1 MPSPL
6 KLFILAGEPSGD
18 RIAGDVVDRLRTRVD
33 VELTGVGG
41 DALAERGLKSLFPMH
56 ELSVMG
62 WADVLPRL
70 PLLLWRVRQTA
81 QAIIRSRPD
90 VAVLVDAQVFSALVA
105 RRVRAVQPGIPL
117 VLYVAP
123 AVWAWKPER
132 AAKLRPLFDEV
143 LAVLPFEPRV
153 LADLGGPPSHYVGHP
168 ALQNFPFRSAV
179 PDRGPVLLLPGSRE
193 GELRRHLPLMLGV
206 AECLK
211 GHPRVAGF
219 VIPTPRVMARKV
231 GAEIGAW
238 NLPVTVV
245 STEPEKRAAFADA
258 VAACA
263 VTGTVTLELALAGV
277 PMVTTYVAD
286 RGQAERWV
294 KYQIRFASLPNAI
307 LGREL
312 VPEVLFTTPDL
323 ERLVLPLQRLL
334 DDPDAAARQI
344 AGFREIRNLMEKG
357 APEAPL
363 TEPAERILALAPD
376 QRLSIGS

>member
-1 MPSPL
+1 MPRPL

-18 RIAGDVVDRLRTRVD
+18 RIAGDLVDRLRARVD

-41 DALAERGLKSLFPMH
+41 DALAERGLKSLFPMR

-81 QAIIRSRPD
+81 QAILRSRPD

-105 RRVRAVQPGIPL
+105 RRVRAVNPRIPL
-117 VLYVAP
+117 VLYVSP

-132 AAKLRPLFDEV
+132 AAKLQPLFDEV
-143 LAVLPFEPRV
+143 LAVLPFEPGV
-153 LADLGGPPSHYVGHP
+153 LAELGGPPSHYVGHP
-168 ALQNFPFRSAV
+168 ALQAFQFRDAI
-179 PDRGPVLLLPGSRE
+179 PDRGHLLLLPGSRE
-193 GELRRHLPLMLGV
+193 GELRRHLPLMRGL
-206 AECLK
+206 AERLK
-211 GHPRVAGF
+211 GHPRIAGF
-219 VIPTPRVMARKV
+219 VIPTPQTMAKRLD
-231 GAEIGAW
+231 AEIETW
-238 NLPVTVV
+238 DLPVAIV
-245 STEPEKRAAFADA
+245 STEPDKRAAFAGA

-286 RGQAERWV
+286 QGQAKRWV
-294 KYQIRFASLPNAI
+294 KYQVRFASLPNAI

-312 VPEVLFTTPDL
+312 VPEMLFTTPDL

-334 DDPDAAARQI
+334 DDPDAAALQV
-344 AGFREIRNLMEKG
+344 AGFRAIRELMQKG

-376 QRLSIGS
+376 QRLPMGS

>member
-1 MPSPL
+1 M
-6 KLFILAGEPSGD
+6 
-18 RIAGDVVDRLRTRVD
+18 DRLRAHVD
-33 VELTGVGG
+33 VELAGVGG
-41 DALAERGLKSLFPMH
+41 DALAERGLRSLFPMR

-81 QAIIRSRPD
+81 QAILRSRPD

-105 RRVRAVQPGIPL
+105 QRVRAVRREIPL

-168 ALQNFPFRSAV
+168 ALQAFPFRNAI
-179 PDRGPVLLLPGSRE
+179 PDRGHLLLLPGSRE
-193 GELRRHLPLMLGV
+193 GELRRHLPLMRGV
-206 AECLK
+206 AERLK
-211 GHPRVAGF
+211 GHPRITGF
-219 VIPTPRVMARKV
+219 AIPTPRTMARRL
-231 GAEIGAW
+231 GAELETW
-238 NLPVTVV
+238 DLPVAIV
-245 STEPEKRAAFADA
+245 STESEKRAAFAHA

-277 PMVTTYVAD
+277 PMVATYVAD
-286 RGQAERWV
+286 QGQAKRWV
-294 KYQIRFASLPNAI
+294 KYQVRFASLPNAI

-312 VPEVLFTTPDL
+312 VPEKLFTTPDL
-323 ERLVLPLQRLL
+323 ERLVLPLQSLL
-334 DDPDAAARQI
+334 DDPDAAALQV
-344 AGFREIRNLMEKG
+344 AGFHEIRELMQKG
-357 APEAPL
+357 APEAPV
-363 TEPAERILALAPD
+363 TDPAERILDLARD
-376 QRLSIGS
+376 QRLPMGS